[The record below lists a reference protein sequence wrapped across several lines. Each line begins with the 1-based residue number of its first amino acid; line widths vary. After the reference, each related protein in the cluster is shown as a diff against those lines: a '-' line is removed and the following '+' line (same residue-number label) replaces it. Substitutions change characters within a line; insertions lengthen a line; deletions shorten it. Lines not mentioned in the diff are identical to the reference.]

1 MMVEAVVS
9 YTVVKWV
16 KGHAYLYR
24 QTSFREGKSVR
35 TVSTYLGPAGDG
47 AASGGTG
54 GSADT
59 PTATTAEIAPPPDR
73 APPAPSAPP
82 PPPKSP
88 TPSADRLTITANVE
102 RLGISERSLR
112 YHYTDAMRR
121 LAASGIDPGLVPP
134 VVVRYGLQVGVK
146 SRWRGGY
153 AVTLPFGAKVKA
165 RAVRDAYHRAVARA
179 CLDAMHQQQPEAYAQ
194 LSLQMDASFHA
205 TNAAAIR
212 FVTNTRMRGA
222 LAWALTLRFF
232 GIAHALKWKGGGI
245 DARTIGLPEYGE
257 RGEWRDEASAV
268 LGGVLAKG
276 YSPSWRAHQ
285 RDYGKAIAAA
295 KAAERAYLATG
306 FFGRR
311 AARRKWQRAQ
321 ARVAAHAEI
330 GHKLRL
336 LQTSFGFG

>member
-1 MMVEAVVS
+1 MS

-16 KGHAYLYR
+16 KGHPYLYR

-47 AASGGTG
+47 AVSGGTG

-59 PTATTAEIAPPPDR
+59 PSATTTAVAPRAEGVVLPT
-73 APPAPSAPP
+73 PS

-88 TPSADRLTITANVE
+88 TLSADRLTITANLE
-102 RLGISERSLR
+102 RLGISERSLC
-112 YHYTDAMRR
+112 YHYTEAMRR
-121 LAASGIDPGLVPP
+121 LAAAGIDPASVPP
-134 VVVRYGLQVGVK
+134 VVVRYGIQVGVK

-153 AVTLPFGAKVKA
+153 AVTLPFGARVKA
-165 RAVRDAYHRAVARA
+165 RAVRDAYHRAVAQA
-179 CLDAMHQQQPEAYAQ
+179 CLDAMHQQQPEVYAR

-245 DARTIGLPEYGE
+245 DARTIGLPEYGD
-257 RGEWRDEASAV
+257 RGDWRDEASAV

-276 YSPSWRAHQ
+276 YGPSWRAHQ

-330 GHKLRL
+330 GHKLRSF
-336 LQTSFGFG
+336 QTSFGFG

>member
-1 MMVEAVVS
+1 MS

-16 KGHAYLYR
+16 KGHPYLYR

-47 AASGGTG
+47 AASGGAG

-59 PTATTAEIAPPPDR
+59 PSATTMEIAPQVESA
-73 APPAPSAPP
+73 APPVALPAETAPP
-82 PPPKSP
+82 PPPK
-88 TPSADRLTITANVE
+88 PSVPPADRLTVTANLE

-146 SRWRGGY
+146 SRWRRGY
-153 AVTLPFGAKVKA
+153 AVTLPFGAKVNA

-179 CLDAMHQQQPEAYAQ
+179 CLDAMHQQQPEAYAR
-194 LSLQMDASFHA
+194 LSLQMDASFRA
-205 TNAAAIR
+205 TNEAAIR

-245 DARTIGLPEYGE
+245 DAKTIGLPEYGE
-257 RGEWRDEASAV
+257 RGDWHDETAAV

-276 YSPSWRAHQ
+276 YGPSWRAHQ
-285 RDYGKAIAAA
+285 REYGKAIAAE

-330 GHKLRL
+330 GHKLRS

>member
-1 MMVEAVVS
+1 MS

-47 AASGGTG
+47 AAPGGAG
-54 GSADT
+54 GAADT
-59 PTATTAEIAPPPDR
+59 PSATTAEIAPR
-73 APPAPSAPP
+73 AEGAALSAPP
-82 PPPKSP
+82 PAPKPP
-88 TPSADRLTITANVE
+88 TVSADRLTITANLE

-112 YHYTDAMRR
+112 YHYTEAMRR
-121 LAASGIDPGLVPP
+121 LAGVGIDPGLVPP
-134 VVVRYGLQVGVK
+134 VMVRYGLQMGVK

-153 AVTLPFGAKVKA
+153 AVTLPCGAKVKA

-179 CLDAMHQQQPEAYAQ
+179 CLDAMRQQQRESYAR

-205 TNAAAIR
+205 TNEAAIR

-257 RGEWRDEASAV
+257 RGDWRDETSAV

-276 YSPSWRAHQ
+276 FGPSWRAHQ

-330 GHKLRL
+330 GHKLRS